1 MKKIIFVVAFLIVVG
16 FFSMPAEACGNNG
29 GVASSHGG
37 LGVATSEVCNDGTV
51 TYPFSTPPSPK
62 APITPE
68 TPETPATPGV
78 EKTKDL
84 THAEHLAEMNKNKR
98 TTADLEFV
106 NPAEIVHNAI
116 QAFLGA
122 LFGK

>member
-1 MKKIIFVVAFLIVVG
+1 MKKITIIVMFLMMTSIFSTQAQ
-16 FFSMPAEACGNNG
+16 ACAS

-37 LGVATSEVCNDGTV
+37 LGVATSEVCNDGSV
-51 TYPFSTPPSPK
+51 TYPFSTPPTPTT
-62 APITPE
+62 PTTPE

-106 NPAEIVHNAI
+106 NPAEIVHNVI